1 MEKYQLT
8 YKKFGESSILIEW
21 PSRIDPDIIED
32 ITGFEKQVSKHQKVI
47 DTIIAYNSLTVRY
60 DVMHNYSADYRH
72 YNDFENTVKKL
83 KELYATKQV
92 QKQWKQKIWQIPV
105 CYDTRFG
112 IDLEE
117 LATRKKLFVEEIIN
131 LHTSSQ
137 YLVYF
142 LGFQP
147 GFLYLGGL
155 DSRLH
160 TPRRSNPRLR
170 VDRGAVAIG
179 GEQTGIYPQ
188 DSPGG
193 WNIIG
198 KSPVN
203 FFDVSKSRP
212 CFAKAGDYVQ
222 FKPVD
227 VVTFDEISNGVK
239 HRDYKPKFHWL

>member
-92 QKQWKQKIWQIPV
+92 QKQWKQKVWQIPV
-105 CYDTRFG
+105 CYDIRFG

-117 LATRKKLFVEEIIN
+117 LATKKTVC
-131 LHTSSQ
+131 
-137 YLVYF
+137 
-142 LGFQP
+142 G
-147 GFLYLGGL
+147 
-155 DSRLH
+155 
-160 TPRRSNPRLR
+160 
-170 VDRGAVAIG
+170 
-179 GEQTGIYPQ
+179 
-188 DSPGG
+188 
-193 WNIIG
+193 
-198 KSPVN
+198 
-203 FFDVSKSRP
+203 
-212 CFAKAGDYVQ
+212 
-222 FKPVD
+222 
-227 VVTFDEISNGVK
+227 
-239 HRDYKPKFHWL
+239 RDYQLAYK

>member
-1 MEKYQLT
+1 M
-8 YKKFGESSILIEW
+8 
-21 PSRIDPDIIED
+21 
-32 ITGFEKQVSKHQKVI
+32 
-47 DTIIAYNSLTVRY
+47 
-60 DVMHNYSADYRH
+60 
-72 YNDFENTVKKL
+72 
-83 KELYATKQV
+83 
-92 QKQWKQKIWQIPV
+92 
-105 CYDTRFG
+105 
-112 IDLEE
+112 
-117 LATRKKLFVEEIIN
+117 
-131 LHTSSQ
+131 HTSSQ

-160 TPRRSNPRLR
+160 NPRRSNPRLR

-198 KSPVN
+198 KSPVD

-227 VVTFDEISNGVK
+227 VATFDEISKEVK
-239 HRDYKPKFHWL
+239 QRDYKPKFHWL